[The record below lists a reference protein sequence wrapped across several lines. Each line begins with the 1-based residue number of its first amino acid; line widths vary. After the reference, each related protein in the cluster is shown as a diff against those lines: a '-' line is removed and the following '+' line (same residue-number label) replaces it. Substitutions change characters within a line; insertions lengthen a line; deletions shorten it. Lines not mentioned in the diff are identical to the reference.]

1 MWRLDVALIEIAQA
15 MMLWLTTMQIV
26 QLGKKILFSCLLL
39 WLTNATY
46 KSSNQ
51 VCQRNLLGSVW
62 ETYDVET
69 PYPDMIGMLDSP
81 LEDQDRRKNEFP
93 EMDVP
98 EAMRKH
104 FKLVRLVQI

>member
-1 MWRLDVALIEIAQA
+1 MAYYDADCAAWIA
-15 MMLWLTTMQIV
+15 T
-26 QLGKKILFSCLLL
+26 LFSCFLL
-39 WLTNATY
+39 WLTRATY

-51 VCQRNLLGSVW
+51 ACQRNLLGSVW
-62 ETYDVET
+62 ETCDVET

-81 LEDQDRRKNEFP
+81 LEDQDRKKNEFP

-104 FKLVRLVQI
+104 FKLVHLVQI